1 MNKFFDCCNVRSY
14 DEGIHKRN
22 PFLAPYKS
30 QDDTRFTW
38 LLNTFLQYFYGL
50 KENISTRPGQYTAT
64 AQAKMFISQQTHEG
78 LQITAHSTVEVVKF
92 PLSHG
97 LNSVLTER
105 FRQDP
110 LEQYFGNQRQRGRR
124 SDNPDALQFA
134 YNDRALFVSDNSK
147 CIRTSKGGRGVN
159 FQFPQW
165 GWYGFFLE

>member
-1 MNKFFDCCNVRSY
+1 LNKFFDCCNVRSY

-38 LLNTFLQYFYGL
+38 LLNTFLQYFYGW

-92 PLSHG
+92 LLSHG

-105 FRQDP
+105 FQQDP
-110 LEQYFGNQRQRGRR
+110 LEEYFGNQRQRGRR

-134 YNDRALFVSDNSK
+134 YNDRALDV
-147 CIRTSKGGRGVN
+147 
-159 FQFPQW
+159 
-165 GWYGFFLE
+165 

>member
-38 LLNTFLQYFYGL
+38 LLNTFLQYFYGW
-50 KENISTRPGQYTAT
+50 KENISTSPGQYTAT
-64 AQAKMFISQQTHEG
+64 DQAKMFISQQTHEG

-92 PLSHG
+92 LLSHG
-97 LNSVLTER
+97 LNSVLKEC

-110 LEQYFGNQRQRGRR
+110 LEEYFGNQRQRGRR

-165 GWYGFFLE
+165 GWHGFFLE